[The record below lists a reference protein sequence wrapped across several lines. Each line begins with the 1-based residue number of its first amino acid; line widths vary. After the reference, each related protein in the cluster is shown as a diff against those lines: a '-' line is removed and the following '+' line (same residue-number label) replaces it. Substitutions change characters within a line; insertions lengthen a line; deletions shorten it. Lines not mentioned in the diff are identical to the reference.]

1 MLSTN
6 TSEKVHYYEHD
17 HGGIIMLDTASGC
30 WIALNLMASEYWR
43 NWSAG
48 KGLDQTVVAVA
59 ARHPDVPLA
68 AVRADA
74 KSLLAQLTARGLIGA
89 VPAKS
94 APRAVVGS
102 GVAMAESEFTV
113 GEGRFRSKL
122 RSTVAFICI
131 VLASVV
137 VRRSL
142 RIALWLVSTSRR
154 GWCRAN
160 PDLGAA
166 RRTVAAVSRAAR
178 LYPGRSA
185 CLELSLAAVLLAAVR
200 RRRLDWCFGSAANP
214 YQFHAWVELDG
225 RAVPVPGRPADEVG
239 YLRVLAV

>member
-1 MLSTN
+1 MPGANISG
-6 TSEKVHYYEHD
+6 KVHYYEHD
-17 HGGIIMLDTASGC
+17 HGGVIMLDTASGC
-30 WIALNLMASEYWR
+30 WIALNSMASEYWS

-48 KGLDQTVVAVA
+48 NGFNETVAAVA
-59 ARHPDVPLA
+59 ARHPDLPA
-68 AVRADA
+68 ADIRADA
-74 KSLLAQLTARGLIGA
+74 ESLLAELIARGLIDA
-89 VPAKS
+89 VPARS
-94 APRAVVGS
+94 APKAAAGS
-102 GVAMAESEFTV
+102 GVAMAEPEFSP
-113 GEGRFRSKL
+113 GRGHL
-122 RSTVAFICI
+122 RSELRATVAFICI

-142 RIALWLVSTSRR
+142 RTALRLVGASRR
-154 GWCRAN
+154 RWCRTE

-166 RRTVAAVSRAAR
+166 RRAVAAVSRAAR
-178 LYPGRSA
+178 LYPGRAA
-185 CLELSLAAVLLAAVR
+185 CLELSLAAVLLAAIR

>member
-1 MLSTN
+1 MPGAN

-30 WIALNLMASEYWR
+30 WIALNPMASEYWR

-48 KGLDQTVVAVA
+48 KEINQTVEAVA
-59 ARHPDVPLA
+59 ARYPGVGLA
-68 AVRADA
+68 AIRADA
-74 KSLLAQLTARGLIGA
+74 NALLVELTVRGLIDA
-89 VPAKS
+89 APAKA
-94 APRAVVGS
+94 APKAVVSS

-113 GEGRFRSKL
+113 GQGPIRSKL
-122 RSTVAFICI
+122 RSAVAFICV
-131 VLASVV
+131 VLASVA

-142 RIALWLVSTSRR
+142 RTALWLVRTSRR
-154 GWCRAN
+154 RWCRN
-160 PDLGAA
+160 DPDLGAA

>member
-1 MLSTN
+1 MPGAN
-6 TSEKVHYYEHD
+6 TSGNVHYYEHD
-17 HGGIIMLDTASGC
+17 HGGVIMLDTASGC
-30 WIALNLMASEYWR
+30 WLALNSMASEYWR

-48 KGLDQTVVAVA
+48 NGFDETIAAVG
-59 ARHPDVPLA
+59 ARHPGVPLA
-68 AVRADA
+68 AIRADA
-74 KSLLAQLTARGLIGA
+74 QSLLAELAARDLIDA

-94 APRAVVGS
+94 APKALAGS
-102 GVAMAESEFTV
+102 GVAMAEPAFTS
-113 GEGRFRSKL
+113 GRAHLRSKL
-122 RSTVAFICI
+122 RATVAFICI

-137 VRRSL
+137 VRRSF
-142 RIALWLVSTSRR
+142 RTALWLVSASRR
-154 GWCRAN
+154 RWCRTE

-166 RRTVAAVSRAAR
+166 RRAVAAVSRAAR
-178 LYPGRSA
+178 LYPGRAA
-185 CLELSLAAVLLAAVR
+185 CLELSLAAVLLAALR

>member
-1 MLSTN
+1 MPRANISK
-6 TSEKVHYYEHD
+6 KVHYCEHD

-30 WIALNLMASEYWR
+30 WIALNSMASEYWR
-43 NWSAG
+43 NWSTG
-48 KGLDQTVVAVA
+48 KGFDQTVAAVA

-68 AVRADA
+68 AIRADA
-74 KSLLAQLTARGLIGA
+74 KSLLAELAARGLIDA
-89 VPAKS
+89 ASAKS
-94 APRAVVGS
+94 APKAVVGS
-102 GVAMAESEFTV
+102 GVVMAESEFTAV
-113 GEGRFRSKL
+113 QWRVRSKL

-131 VLASVV
+131 IFASVV

-142 RIALWLVSTSRR
+142 RAALWLVSTSRR
-154 GWCRAN
+154 KWCRTD

-225 RAVPVPGRPADEVG
+225 RAVPVPGRPTDEVA